1 MTADKNLT
9 VDEMRL
15 LAKAAAKASQEL
27 DISDVLR
34 PLNVVEDVD
43 LATAIVQI
51 YVDLMSIV
59 GGDLVVARAWLR
71 GTNHAFDGRKPVD
84 MMGDDAGLAQISDY
98 LTSQRFGR

>member
-1 MTADKNLT
+1 
-9 VDEMRL
+9 
-15 LAKAAAKASQEL
+15 
-27 DISDVLR
+27 
-34 PLNVVEDVD
+34 
-43 LATAIVQI
+43 
-51 YVDLMSIV
+51 MSIV